1 MFTNLVVPIVLISI
15 VFTSVVAPGLARK
28 QIHPTVPFIDE
39 GIDPEELEETEKPEK
54 NGEKS

>member
-15 VFTSVVAPGLARK
+15 VFTSVVAPGLARQ
-28 QIHPTVPFIDE
+28 QIHPVVPFIDE
-39 GIDPEELEETEKPEK
+39 GIDSEELEETEKPEK